1 MTSVTISNSVT
12 NIGEYAFFGCEGLT
26 CVTIPSKVSVI
37 GEYAFA
43 YCTNLAIIHIP
54 ESVTKISQDAF
65 ANCRSITRI
74 ECMALTP
81 PLVYNDTF
89 SSDIYRKATLSVPEG
104 CADKYKA
111 ANIWKEFTNIS
122 VLGASTGI
130 KQIDSTA
137 SSSCIY
143 KINGTR
149 IGKDYDD
156 INNLKRGIYIIGGKK
171 VNIR

>member
-1 MTSVTISNSVT
+1 
-12 NIGEYAFFGCEGLT
+12 
-26 CVTIPSKVSVI
+26 
-37 GEYAFA
+37 
-43 YCTNLAIIHIP
+43 
-54 ESVTKISQDAF
+54 
-65 ANCRSITRI
+65 
-74 ECMALTP
+74 MALTP

-171 VNIR
+171 VYIR